1 MTRATHILTL
11 VLALTCSIAACTPAP
26 KPTNLE
32 PRPATPSELV
42 TSAPE
47 PGTKEPIPT
56 APTGS
61 PIVLKAYFD
70 HDEKMQPVARTVP
83 YTTAV
88 LKASIEQLLK
98 GPTAAEAKAGIDT
111 QIPKSTK
118 LRGVTLAEGIAT
130 VDLSEQ
136 FASGGGTLAMTNRLA
151 QVVYTATQF
160 KSVDAVVFEIEGKRV
175 EVFGGEGILLE
186 GPQTRGD
193 YEYSTPAILVDTPAW
208 SGSVHRPLTAAGTAN
223 VFEAAFRLQVLGAGG
238 QVLLDTPVKASSG
251 TGTRGTWSVVNAK
264 ALPLGA
270 ARLRVFSA
278 SAKDGS
284 PTNVVEVPITIT
296 R

>member
-1 MTRATHILTL
+1 MTRATLVLTL
-11 VLALTCSIAACTPAP
+11 VLALTCSLAACTQAP
-26 KPTNLE
+26 TPTNPE
-32 PRPATPSELV
+32 PPPATPSEPV
-42 TSAPE
+42 TSAPD
-47 PGTKEPIPT
+47 PVTKEPIPT

-61 PIVLKAYFD
+61 PIALKAYFD
-70 HDEKMQPVARTVP
+70 HAEKMQPVARTVP
-83 YTTAV
+83 FTTAV
-88 LKASIEQLLK
+88 LRASIEQLLK
-98 GPTAAEAKAGIDT
+98 GPTAAEAKAGIHT
-111 QIPKSTK
+111 QIPKGTK
-118 LRGVTLAEGIAT
+118 LRGVKLAGGVAA

-136 FASGGGTLAMTNRLA
+136 FASGGGTLTMTNRLA

-160 KSVDAVVFEIEGKRV
+160 MSVDAVVFEIEGKKV
-175 EVFGGEGILLE
+175 EVFGGEGIMLE
-186 GPQTRGD
+186 GPQIRGD
-193 YEYSTPAILVDTPAW
+193 YEDSTPAILVDTPAW

-251 TGTRGTWSVVNAK
+251 TGTRGTWSIVNAK

-270 ARLRVFSA
+270 ARLRVFSD